1 MTALWFL
8 KFIYPCKKNLSQ
20 YYWDYKQEE
29 LYITCFINNKK
40 QTPLFLVD
48 HLEKTFLAFLTRKCF
63 LSRMSSKVSLVI
75 VWKGKWLRTL
85 LTGKGFLSSISSLK
99 CSYLETFMTW
109 HEMTQQRLGEMFARN
124 LFLFSRSMA
133 SLMGFCNSNMS
144 VSSTCLIQK
153 IQNIANTMVWPL

>member
-1 MTALWFL
+1 MNTLIVDSYSYYMIQIFIAHKSWDCRNNKDIHFESYFL
-8 KFIYPCKKNLSQ
+8 IVIAQFQPKIFF
-20 YYWDYKQEE
+20 E
-29 LYITCFINNKK
+29 ITCFINNNK

-85 LTGKGFLSSISSLK
+85 LTGKGFLSSISSFK

-109 HEMTQQRLGEMFARN
+109 HEMTWQRLGKMFARN

-133 SLMGFCNSNMS
+133 SLMGFCN
-144 VSSTCLIQK
+144 
-153 IQNIANTMVWPL
+153 

>member
-1 MTALWFL
+1 M
-8 KFIYPCKKNLSQ
+8 FIEYHDTYSNYRIQIFIAHKS
-20 YYWDYKQEE
+20 WDCRNNRDIHFKSYSLTFIIVIAQFQPKTFFE
-29 LYITCFINNKK
+29 ITCFINNKK

-85 LTGKGFLSSISSLK
+85 LTGKGFLSSISSFN
-99 CSYLETFMTW
+99 CSYLETSITW
-109 HEMTQQRLGEMFARN
+109 HEMTRQRLGKMFARN

-133 SLMGFCNSNMS
+133 SLMGFCN
-144 VSSTCLIQK
+144 
-153 IQNIANTMVWPL
+153 